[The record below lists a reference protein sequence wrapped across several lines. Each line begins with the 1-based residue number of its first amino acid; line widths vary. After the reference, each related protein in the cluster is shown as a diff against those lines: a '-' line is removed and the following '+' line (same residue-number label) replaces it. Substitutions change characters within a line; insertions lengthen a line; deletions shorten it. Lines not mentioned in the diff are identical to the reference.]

1 MHHTTNPMLPKLPQS
16 HARGRQQ
23 GFSIIELMVVLAV
36 AGMLI
41 VGALVAGTTVMNGVK
56 ANRYVNEISTIATQ
70 TRAWKGVKT
79 NYSDITIDKLV
90 KMGRLPNATNAE
102 GGAYTLKVGN
112 PTSTFIITSDGMTN
126 KICEDVIEQ
135 IKGQAI
141 GNAKVDADD
150 TAGIVASDASEVPVC
165 KETKLTATF
174 K

>member
-1 MHHTTNPMLPKLPQS
+1 M
-16 HARGRQQ
+16 
-23 GFSIIELMVVLAV
+23 IVLAV

-79 NYSDITIDKLV
+79 DYTGITITALTD
-90 KMGRLPNATNAE
+90 MGRLPNATNTE
-102 GGAYTLKVGN
+102 GGTYAVAVGV
-112 PTSTFIITSDGMTN
+112 PSSTFIITSNGMTEE
-126 KICEDVIEQ
+126 ICLDVKEQ